1 MTNAVRAANLA
12 TPNSE
17 LRASRFPIGLPQPIL
32 HRFRRACHGQ
42 GKPVFWQTK
51 MPRSMTVTDLIKARR
66 ADILDAAR
74 RHGAHNIRM
83 VGSVA
88 RGEAGAESDIDI
100 LVAMEQGRSLLDV
113 IDLGHELEELLKMK
127 VDVLTE
133 GGLSPYLRDRI
144 YAEAV
149 AL

>member
-1 MTNAVRAANLA
+1 
-12 TPNSE
+12 
-17 LRASRFPIGLPQPIL
+17 
-32 HRFRRACHGQ
+32 
-42 GKPVFWQTK
+42 

>member
-1 MTNAVRAANLA
+1 
-12 TPNSE
+12 
-17 LRASRFPIGLPQPIL
+17 
-32 HRFRRACHGQ
+32 
-42 GKPVFWQTK
+42 
-51 MPRSMTVTDLIKARR
+51 MTVTDLIKARR

>member
-1 MTNAVRAANLA
+1 
-12 TPNSE
+12 
-17 LRASRFPIGLPQPIL
+17 
-32 HRFRRACHGQ
+32 
-42 GKPVFWQTK
+42 
-51 MPRSMTVTDLIKARR
+51 MTVTDLIKARR

-100 LVAMEQGRSLLDV
+100 LVSMEQGRSLLDV